1 MDGMIGNRY
10 MINITL
16 DQKICI
22 GSKCSKCAYVCP
34 NNVFT
39 TRDEGVTVTSPLYCK
54 MCNEC
59 LEICPTT
66 AIRINMGKD
75 EAQ

>member
-1 MDGMIGNRY
+1 MIGNRY

-16 DQKICI
+16 DQKLCI
-22 GSKCSKCAYVCP
+22 GLKCSKCAYVCP

-39 TRDEGVTVTSPLYCK
+39 PRDDGIKVTSPRYCK

-66 AIRINMGKD
+66 AIMINMEKYGA
-75 EAQ
+75 E